1 MGTDK
6 KNAIML
12 DSIEEAIEAIKRGEI
27 IIVVDDEDRE
37 NEGDFICAAECITPE
52 IINFMA
58 TNGRGLICCS
68 LLEERCAALDL
79 ELMVG
84 KNTASLETPF
94 TISVDLLGHGCTTGI
109 SASDRAKTIKALVD
123 PDTKPEEL
131 GRPGHIFPLMA
142 KSGGVLRR
150 SGHTEAAVDFARL
163 AGLSPAGVLVEI
175 MNEDGTMA
183 RLNDLKKVAKK
194 FDLKLVSIRDL
205 IEYRLRNDSLIK
217 REISVQYPTKYGVFD
232 LVAFR
237 QINTNDMHMA
247 FKLGEWE
254 KDEVVTVRVHTADLN
269 DDVFGVSLFDNSIS
283 LHDSLEKL
291 KEIGK
296 GVLVYMKQDNI
307 SRNFIAQLKGLKLKE
322 QGLLTEEA
330 INEMGISMDDRDY
343 GIGAQILRDMGVSKM
358 RLLTN
363 QKVKRAGLEG
373 YDLEIIE
380 TVPVK

>member
-1 MGTDK
+1 
-6 KNAIML
+6 
-12 DSIEEAIEAIKRGEI
+12 
-27 IIVVDDEDRE
+27 
-37 NEGDFICAAECITPE
+37 
-52 IINFMA
+52 MA

-183 RLNDLKKVAKK
+183 RLNDLKKVAEK

-237 QINTNDMHMA
+237 QINTNDTHMA

>member
-1 MGTDK
+1 
-6 KNAIML
+6 ML

-183 RLNDLKKVAKK
+183 RLNDLKKVAEK